1 MAPPK
6 RFWARLKLSPKFLGT
21 LPEFPA
27 YISKSRLKK
36 LAQEERRSGT
46 TSMTTLQR
54 SSPAPEGG
62 ASAIGPTISNYKVNV
77 GLKEGSTSGLTIN
90 SITSGQYSLDKSG
103 KPAKRWVKKPRLFK
117 TFTGFKVTC
126 VSFKPEHGPE
136 TKETQKTEEKEVI
149 LNTSTN
155 GTTTPSNTPAVS
167 LAPNNE

>member
-46 TSMTTLQR
+46 TSMNTLQR

-62 ASAIGPTISNYKVNV
+62 ASTTGTTISNYKVNV

-103 KPAKRWVKKPRLFK
+103 RPAKRWVKKPRLFK

-126 VSFKPEHGPE
+126 VTYKPENSAE
-136 TKETQKTEEKEVI
+136 TKETQKIEQKELI
-149 LNTSTN
+149 LNSSTN
-155 GTTTPSNTPAVS
+155 GTTTPGNTSATNS
-167 LAPNNE
+167 K

>member
-46 TSMTTLQR
+46 TSMNTLQR

-62 ASAIGPTISNYKVNV
+62 ASTTGTTISNYKVNV

-103 KPAKRWVKKPRLFK
+103 RPAKRWVKKPRLFK

-126 VSFKPEHGPE
+126 VTYKPEHSAE
-136 TKETQKTEEKEVI
+136 TKETQKIEQKELI
-149 LNTSTN
+149 LNSSTN
-155 GTTTPSNTPAVS
+155 GTTTPGNTSATNS
-167 LAPNNE
+167 K

>member
-46 TSMTTLQR
+46 TSMNTLQR

-62 ASAIGPTISNYKVNV
+62 ASTTGTTISNYKVNV

-103 KPAKRWVKKPRLFK
+103 RPAKRWVKKPRLFK

-126 VSFKPEHGPE
+126 VTYKPEHSAE
-136 TKETQKTEEKEVI
+136 TKETQKIEQKELI
-149 LNTSTN
+149 LNSSTN
-155 GTTTPSNTPAVS
+155 GTTTPGNMSATNS
-167 LAPNNE
+167 K